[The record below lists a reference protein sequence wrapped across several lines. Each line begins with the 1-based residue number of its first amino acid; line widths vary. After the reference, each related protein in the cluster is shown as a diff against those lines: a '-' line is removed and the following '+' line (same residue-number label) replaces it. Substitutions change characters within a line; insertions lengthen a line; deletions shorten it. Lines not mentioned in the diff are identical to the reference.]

1 LPYIIDTS
9 VIDFEHG
16 IKQSIAKN
24 FTLEMFSEQIQRFPK
39 LRNVFDNT
47 QIEKRNLCIPYDF
60 FLSGHTFKE
69 INDIYQN
76 TALEAGKK
84 SLLELLSKTETG
96 KKDITDMI
104 YVNSTGLATP
114 SIDAL
119 IINDLGMN
127 FNINRYPVWGLG
139 CVGGV
144 SGISKANTIAKANPD
159 ALVVLI
165 NAELC
170 SITFRKND
178 FSMSNFIATSLFS
191 DGVSCALVAG
201 DAAYKKLSRKPKYEV
216 KITDT
221 LARLY
226 HSSLNVMGWEF
237 LDDGFKVIFSKDIP
251 KIISTKVRGDLFDFL
266 NKNNLRISDIKNFIA
281 HPGGAK
287 IIDAYR
293 DAFGIKEES
302 LMNARLSLKNYGNM
316 SSASV
321 IYVLNEF
328 FRTGFGRGTGLM
340 LAVGPGFSSEVV
352 LLDIVKI

>member
-1 LPYIIDTS
+1 MPYILDTS
-9 VIDFEHG
+9 VIDFEYSLN
-16 IKQSIAKN
+16 QSLAKT
-24 FTLEMFSEQIQRFPK
+24 FTNEMFKDYVQRFPK
-39 LRNVFDNT
+39 LQSVFDNT
-47 QIEKRNLCIPYDF
+47 QIEKRNFCVPYDF
-60 FLSGHTFKE
+60 FLKDHKFKE
-69 INDIYQN
+69 VNDIYQKV
-76 TALEAGKK
+76 ALEYGKK
-84 SLLELLSKTETG
+84 SVMQLLSQTG
-96 KKDITDMI
+96 IDKKDVTDMI

-119 IINDLGMN
+119 IINDLEMN

-144 SGISKANTIAKANPD
+144 SGISKANTIATANPD

-178 FSMSNFIATSLFS
+178 FSMSNFIAISLFS
-191 DGVSCALVAG
+191 DGVSSVLVAG
-201 DAAYKKLSRKPKYEV
+201 DRAYRKLIQKPNYEV
-216 KITDT
+216 KISGT
-221 LARLY
+221 LAKLY

-251 KIISTKVRGDLFDFL
+251 NIISTKVKGDIFEFL
-266 NKNNLRISDIKNFIA
+266 NKNNLTISSINNFVA

-293 DAFGIKEES
+293 DSFGVPED
-302 LMNARLSLKNYGNM
+302 MLKNTRNALSKYGNM

-328 FRTGFGRGTGLM
+328 FRNGFEKGYGLM

-352 LLDIVKI
+352 LLNISV